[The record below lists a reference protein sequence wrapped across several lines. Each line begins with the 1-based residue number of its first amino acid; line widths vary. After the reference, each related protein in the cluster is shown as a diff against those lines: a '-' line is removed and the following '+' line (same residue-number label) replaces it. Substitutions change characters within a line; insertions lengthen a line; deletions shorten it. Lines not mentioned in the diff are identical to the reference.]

1 MEQAAPQPPA
11 DRSQPAAATLARR
24 AAAFAFP
31 LDAFAIVF
39 ATDGRSADVASQQP
53 ERLSA
58 RWRVRMLSLGP
69 GWPMAVA
76 AAGEGWPVVPCA
88 VGPTLRHDGAKT

>member
-39 ATDGRSADVASQQP
+39 AADGRTAHVMSQDP
-53 ERLSA
+53 ERLSPA
-58 RWRVRMLSLGP
+58 WRVRMMSLGT
-69 GWPMAVA
+69 GWPVAVA
-76 AAGEGWPVVPCA
+76 AAGEGWDVLPCA
-88 VGPTLRHDGAKT
+88 IG